1 MKGKVLELVL
11 KVNKTGLTII
21 NNLIYYNL
29 SFKFLSK
36 INTLKNIRK
45 IKIKK
50 KFEKMN
56 KNEF

>member
-1 MKGKVLELVL
+1 LELVL